1 MHLSQICFLPQAARS
16 APRDSLLCR
25 SLFPP
30 WLNELDHPSVVHKGH
45 LDRQRIAY
53 FDEFVNVSIP
63 FLSSFPPSP
72 PFPLI
77 PTPCNFFLDFA
88 LNYVTV
94 LLQFLCANK
103 GKLNNN
109 SVHLRT
115 KLIRLN
121 THFMAQVKPDI
132 ETFAKIKVVGIGGGG
147 SAAINRMI
155 SDNIK
160 GVEFIVINTDVQAL
174 NQNLAATKIAI
185 GKTITRG
192 LGAGMNPEV
201 GARAAE
207 ETQNEIRE
215 ALMGSDMVFL
225 TCGLGG
231 GTGTGAIPEVA
242 KLAKDIGALT
252 VAVVTKPFTFE
263 GAQRRRIAEEGYE
276 RLLKHVDAIITIPND
291 RVLQIIDKKTSLMDA
306 FSVVD
311 DVLRQGV
318 QGIAELITVPGL
330 INVDFADV
338 KAIMENSGSALMGI
352 GRASGE
358 NRAVEAAKQA
368 IASPLLE
375 LSVDGARGI
384 LFTITGGSD
393 LGMHEV
399 AEAAK
404 IITSSAD
411 EDAKVIFGA
420 NIDDSLGDEIRIAV
434 VDTGFDSRERRTT
447 SPGVVEVQAQGTWAP
462 NTFLRVREE
471 ESLQRPAPRPKVNFQ
486 SSKPL
491 MEVRSPQ
498 MEIRRETYNPPTPIM
513 APQPVQAPAPMPVM
527 QQQEPMRVAP
537 RPAPVMPTPQQS
549 QEDEIEIPA
558 FIRKK
563 MI

>member
-1 MHLSQICFLPQAARS
+1 
-16 APRDSLLCR
+16 
-25 SLFPP
+25 
-30 WLNELDHPSVVHKGH
+30 
-45 LDRQRIAY
+45 
-53 FDEFVNVSIP
+53 
-63 FLSSFPPSP
+63 
-72 PFPLI
+72 
-77 PTPCNFFLDFA
+77 
-88 LNYVTV
+88 
-94 LLQFLCANK
+94 
-103 GKLNNN
+103 
-109 SVHLRT
+109 
-115 KLIRLN
+115 
-121 THFMAQVKPDI
+121 MAQVKPDI

-147 SAAINRMI
+147 GAAVNRMI

-160 GVEFIVINTDVQAL
+160 GVEFTVVNTDVQAL
-174 NQNLAATKIAI
+174 NQNLASRKIPI

-201 GARAAE
+201 GSRAAE
-207 ETQNEIRE
+207 ENQNEIRE
-215 ALMGSDMVFL
+215 ALQGADMVFL

-263 GAQRRRIAEEGYE
+263 GAQRRRIADEGFD
-276 RLLKHVDAIITIPND
+276 RLLEHVDAIITIPND

-306 FSVVD
+306 FTVVD

-330 INVDFADV
+330 INVDYADV

-352 GRASGE
+352 GKASGE

-375 LSVDGARGI
+375 LSIDGAKGI
-384 LFTITGGSD
+384 LFTIAGGSD

-404 IITSSAD
+404 VITSSAD

-420 NIDDSLGDEIRIAV
+420 NIDDDMTEDVRITV
-434 VDTGFDSRERRTT
+434 VATGFDSRERRTKA
-447 SPGVVEVQAQGTWAP
+447 PGTVEVQAQGNWSP
-462 NTFLRVREE
+462 SNFLRVREE
-471 ESLQRPAPRPKVNFQ
+471 DKTPAAKPKVNFQ
-486 SSKPL
+486 ARPI
-491 MEVRSPQ
+491 E
-498 MEIRRETYNPPTPIM
+498 RE
-513 APQPVQAPAPMPVM
+513 PVAKKSAPMPK
-527 QQQEPMRVAP
+527 PAP
-537 RPAPVMPTPQQS
+537 RPMPSASKQD
-549 QEDEIEIPA
+549 EEEIEIPA

-563 MI
+563 MM

>member
-1 MHLSQICFLPQAARS
+1 
-16 APRDSLLCR
+16 
-25 SLFPP
+25 
-30 WLNELDHPSVVHKGH
+30 
-45 LDRQRIAY
+45 
-53 FDEFVNVSIP
+53 
-63 FLSSFPPSP
+63 
-72 PFPLI
+72 
-77 PTPCNFFLDFA
+77 
-88 LNYVTV
+88 
-94 LLQFLCANK
+94 
-103 GKLNNN
+103 
-109 SVHLRT
+109 
-115 KLIRLN
+115 
-121 THFMAQVKPDI
+121 MAQVKPDI

-263 GAQRRRIAEEGYE
+263 GAQRRRIADEGFEKVMKY
-276 RLLKHVDAIITIPND
+276 VDAIITIPND

-306 FSVVD
+306 FKVVD

-330 INVDFADV
+330 INVDYADV
-338 KAIMENSGSALMGI
+338 KAIMESSGSALMGI

-375 LSVDGARGI
+375 LSIDGARGI

-434 VDTGFDSRERRTT
+434 VATGFDSRERRTT

-486 SSKPL
+486 PPKPQ
-491 MEVRSPQ
+491 MEVRPPQ
-498 MEIRRETYNPPTPIM
+498 MEMRRETYSQPAPTMMASQPVAAP
-513 APQPVQAPAPMPVM
+513 APQPMLQQQQ
-527 QQQEPMRVAP
+527 QQQEVPMRVAP
-537 RPAPVMPTPQQS
+537 RPAPISQSPQQA